1 MDHLDGW
8 KAGPSEQ
15 PRWMLQD
22 TTKRRQI
29 GAFIKAVSVL
39 AILVVGYF
47 AFIHLSGSTN
57 DWTFRLDGG
66 HTSSEGQDDRPGSQY
81 LLGVGKADITG

>member
-1 MDHLDGW
+1 MDHLRGW

-22 TTKRRQI
+22 TTRRRLVVT
-29 GAFIKAVSVL
+29 FIKAASVV
-39 AILVVGYF
+39 AILVFGYF
-47 AFIHLSGSTN
+47 AFIHVLGGAN
-57 DWTFRLDGG
+57 DWAFRLDHGQ
-66 HTSSEGQDDRPGSQY
+66 TSSEGQQERPGSQY